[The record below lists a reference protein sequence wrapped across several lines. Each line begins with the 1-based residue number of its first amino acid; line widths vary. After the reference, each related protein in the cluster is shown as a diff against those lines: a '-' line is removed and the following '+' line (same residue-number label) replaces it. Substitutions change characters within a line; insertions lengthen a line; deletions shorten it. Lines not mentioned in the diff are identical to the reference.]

1 MPLPEPWSKKHKRV
15 TKAGG
20 GGLTHSLSNSFA
32 QPLTHDELVDVTLA
46 RGDRAL
52 VDAYNSHSLEYT
64 ANGGSLDLRE
74 EIAKMYGPKIGAENI
89 LVFAGAQVALPTAAH
104 ALTNGHTHA
113 IVFDPAYQS
122 VQEAPLHAGS
132 QLTRLQL
139 RAANGWQVDL

>member
-1 MPLPEPWSKKHKRV
+1 
-15 TKAGG
+15 
-20 GGLTHSLSNSFA
+20 
-32 QPLTHDELVDVTLA
+32 
-46 RGDRAL
+46 
-52 VDAYNSHSLEYT
+52 
-64 ANGGSLDLRE
+64 
-74 EIAKMYGPKIGAENI
+74 MYGPKIGVENI